1 MTNKTHEEDVNDLIA
16 THFPPA
22 IYANMTERQ
31 KECVRSCAG
40 AALISGG
47 IQAISGGE
55 NTHLVRVMAK
65 DAREFEKTL
74 DNTANTTR
82 VPSSVYPWGW
92 HYEDN
97 GVQKKFREFCQRSKK
112 EC

>member
-1 MTNKTHEEDVNDLIA
+1 M
-16 THFPPA
+16 THFYIPSHCS
-22 IYANMTERQ
+22 
-31 KECVRSCAG
+31 CVD

-55 NTHLVRVMAK
+55 NNHLVHVMAK
-65 DAREFEKTL
+65 DAKEFEKTL
-74 DNTANTTR
+74 GHATNTTR

-92 HYEDN
+92 HYEDSD
-97 GVQKKFREFCQRSKK
+97 VQKKFREFCQRSKK